1 MVAELESFKSPL
13 PPRKRA
19 RTDEE
24 KEQRRIERI
33 LRNRRAAHQSREKK
47 RRYVET
53 LETYIDK
60 LLVTIDSYKHNQ
72 DILVANMENKEVLK
86 LLKSIPVLDE
96 YKDFKFEMKNQKFP
110 KGNNKSSKRSRVE
123 SDIEEE
129 EAEDQNDAELDDG
142 SDYNQNGSE
151 DYSSYKIEQ
160 DSLEQVDCNEASYDS
175 SNSNCLPVYDTNQD
189 PSVVSNQTTEVLNE
203 TYPTK
208 SYYNDFGFDYL
219 STDYSNQQDMINGYM
234 SPVSNNTSVTNSP
247 VNLSLYEQPS
257 VDMFQNSNEH
267 NSEVVV

>member
-1 MVAELESFKSPL
+1 MAAELENFKSSL

-53 LETYIDK
+53 LETYIEK
-60 LLVTIDSYKHNQ
+60 LLVTIDDYKHNNG
-72 DILVANMENKEVLK
+72 ILVSNLENKNVLK
-86 LLKSIPVLDE
+86 QLKPIAVLEE
-96 YKDFKFEMKNQKFP
+96 YNDFKFEMKNQKCP
-110 KGNNKSSKRSRVE
+110 KSNSKSNKKSRDE
-123 SDIEEE
+123 SDIEEDI
-129 EAEDQNDAELDDG
+129 EDQIDELDNTQ
-142 SDYNQNGSE
+142 SDYNQNVPE
-151 DYSSYKIEQ
+151 ETPSYKIEQ
-160 DSLEQVDCNEASYDS
+160 ESLEPVDCNESNYDT
-175 SNSNCLPVYDTNQD
+175 SNSEYL
-189 PSVVSNQTTEVLNE
+189 SVFDSNQHSTNMTNHMVELNE
-203 TYPTK
+203 PYTNKT
-208 SYYNDFGFDYL
+208 YYNEFEFNYL
-219 STDYSNQQDMINGYM
+219 STDYSNQQDMINGYL
-234 SPVSNNTSVTNSP
+234 SPVSNNSSENSP